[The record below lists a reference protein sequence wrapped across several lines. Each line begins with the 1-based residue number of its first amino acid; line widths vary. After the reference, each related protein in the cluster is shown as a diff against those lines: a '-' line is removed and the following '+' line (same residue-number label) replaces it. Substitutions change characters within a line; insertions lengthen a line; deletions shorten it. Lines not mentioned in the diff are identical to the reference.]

1 MKGNQVDCMLLRVAR
16 SGAGGRPAE
25 LAAGLAD
32 AGARS
37 VQEVRLA
44 ADPTAVDA
52 ALDELGDRRLVVA
65 GSTPELQLVLS
76 RLLRSGRLDSVP
88 TAVVSDAPPAYLRVL
103 GLPSDEAGQLQR
115 AVGGTPRKIGVIKD
129 DSGGLCVD
137 AATVTPWTKSSG
149 NSADST
155 ASRWWLRA
163 VVDDEPLCDGPAR
176 AVSLRRLGPAE
187 LEATVRLGRWRTR
200 TIRGRSLQL
209 ACEPALVIQDGVERE
224 RSRTKRTFWS
234 EPALWNL
241 CL

>member
-1 MKGNQVDCMLLRVAR
+1 M
-16 SGAGGRPAE
+16 
-25 LAAGLAD
+25 

-37 VQEVRLA
+37 VQAVPVA
-44 ADPTAVDA
+44 AEPTAVDA
-52 ALDELGDRRLVVA
+52 ALDGLGDRRLVVA
-65 GSTPELQLVLS
+65 AATPELQLVLT
-76 RLLRSGRLDSVP
+76 RLLRSGRLESVT
-88 TAVVSDAPPAYLRVL
+88 TAVVSDSPPAYLRML

-115 AVGGTPRKIGVIKD
+115 AVRGTARRIGVIKD

-137 AATVTPWTKSSG
+137 AATVTPWTEAGSVD
-149 NSADST
+149 SAS
-155 ASRWWLRA
+155 SRWWLRA

-187 LEATVRLGRWRTR
+187 LEATVQLGRWRTR

-209 ACEPALVIQDGVERE
+209 ACDPALITQDGIGRA